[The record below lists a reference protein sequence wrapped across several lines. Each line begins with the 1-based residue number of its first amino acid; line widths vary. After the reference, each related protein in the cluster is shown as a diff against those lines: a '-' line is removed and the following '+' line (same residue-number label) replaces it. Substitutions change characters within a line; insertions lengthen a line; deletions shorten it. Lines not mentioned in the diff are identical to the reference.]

1 MVWTSARCS
10 SQGDLGLTND
20 TKEKESTV
28 NKIRRTSRGWK
39 PWNGRIEEPVPN
51 EAWERQ
57 GEGKSMRPGVGIAYL
72 TFVGGFTAAVAIVLF
87 LAMRGPEGQLD
98 VEAVYDRL
106 DAQSAFV
113 RGLVCAISLAL
124 VAVTVDLIGRVG
136 ATIAS
141 ALLHGQ
147 LATPRR
153 WARLRFA
160 VQAAFLMLL
169 GLCVCLAPEMLPL
182 PPHGWVRIV
191 FPAAMLAPVCLSA
204 AEWWMR

>member
-1 MVWTSARCS
+1 M
-10 SQGDLGLTND
+10 TND
-20 TKEKESTV
+20 TNERESTM
-28 NKIRRTSRGWK
+28 NKIRRNSKGLE
-39 PWNGRIEEPVPN
+39 PWNGRLEEPVPN

-57 GEGKSMRPGVGIAYL
+57 GEGRGVSPGVGIAYL
-72 TFVGGFTAAVAIVLF
+72 TFVGGFTTAIAIVLF
-87 LAMRGPEGQLD
+87 LAMRGPDGQLD
-98 VEAVYDRL
+98 IEAAYERL

-136 ATIAS
+136 ATILS

-160 VQAAFLMLL
+160 VQAAFLILL
-169 GLCVCLAPEMLPL
+169 GLCIYLAPEMFPL
-182 PPHGWVRIV
+182 PPHGWIQIV